1 MKLED
6 ALTLVN
12 TIVERNRE
20 ARINCGFAPDEFSA
34 VARAMAVQ
42 CVQAAVLEEREA
54 CIKVAERHA
63 SNKSPPYKDHEDNYL
78 DGWLDASNEIG
89 WAIRSRGE

>member
-54 CIKVAERHA
+54 CAKLVETHDTYGDPVRSWFDLLAA
-63 SNKSPPYKDHEDNYL
+63 
-78 DGWLDASNEIG
+78 
-89 WAIRSRGE
+89 AIRSRGEC